1 MSMNATGTYTPIP
14 PPESSPQTA
23 ALRLTGRVV
32 FWHRHGQTGRQLLCH
47 LDEWELTGLST
58 GAARGSFLPI
68 GEACQL
74 FLTRLS
80 RRNDTSIALAVAP
93 YSPPHRGANLACTIP
108 FLPSPLHRLFCGSD
122 GGGDG
127 GPRSVEARA
136 TSGPRRPTAG
146 KDCDGARVV

>member
-1 MSMNATGTYTPIP
+1 MNATGTYTPIP

-93 YSPPHRGANLACTIP
+93 PIEGQTWRARSPSSHH
-108 FLPSPLHRLFCGSD
+108 PSIGSFAAAMAAATAVP
-122 GGGDG
+122 GQWKPEQQAAHGVPRQARTAM
-127 GPRSVEARA
+127 GPVSCKI
-136 TSGPRRPTAG
+136 TG
-146 KDCDGARVV
+146 